1 MLTPNH
7 GLRGELASSNQPQA
21 YFFKIGFFKKWSA
34 APSSAT
40 ILRSAPTPRWFR
52 IRQCIDQRCCTR
64 CIRRCASRSRVSLVR
79 LAQDA
84 PPRRILCRVRARVL
98 DPDIM
103 MGQFASCGRL
113 FRRQPI
119 FHLRGNAKLS
129 GFCDGFTSHRSGR
142 QLFCLCQSLG
152 CPGSPIVTIRIVARR
167 FGHVIVLNLVL
178 SSRCSSSRWHRTS
191 SARC

>member
-1 MLTPNH
+1 L
-7 GLRGELASSNQPQA
+7 
-21 YFFKIGFFKKWSA
+21 
-34 APSSAT
+34 SSAI
-40 ILRSAPTPRWFR
+40 ILRSTATQRSFR

-103 MGQFASCGRL
+103 LGQFASCCRL
-113 FRRQPI
+113 FRHQPI

-142 QLFCLCQSLG
+142 HFFCLCQSLG
-152 CPGSPIVTIRIVARR
+152 GPGSPIVIIHFAARR
-167 FGHVIVLNLVL
+167 FGHVMVLTLAL
-178 SSRCSSSRWHRTS
+178 SGRCPPSRRHRTS
-191 SARC
+191 SGRC